1 MSAATSTAAGATQLR
16 AWVQGT
22 QKRVFGRRKNN
33 GKVARLDTEGLVLDP
48 DDVGIEEA
56 IQKLERKA
64 YIMEGLI
71 PEVQQLLVLPPT
83 QAKEAYV
90 AALTQYSLVMML
102 ILAALLGTALN
113 PFQENDSST
122 AVAVY
127 NTLTMI
133 ISCACLAGTTS
144 MVLELALVE
153 GTPPE
158 RIHSI
163 IARADALFDFGTN
176 MMAAGLQGSTPVII
190 LRAWIGGFDQTQ
202 CIVVTVLGLVFWQG
216 NNYVYFRHLQNHWP
230 VAAQRWAKLLMPP
243 VYQEETCHAAID
255 ELVEQLRY
263 LQQPRDK
270 TLSSEQL
277 GACLGKY
284 FSEVT
289 ASSNAV
295 DCVLQADQSEFLHI
309 LEDEA
314 GGRLAPMMEKL
325 AIKTFEKAVEGK
337 LDNLAENAISHCLPH
352 APKEVFT

>member
-71 PEVQQLLVLPPT
+71 PEVQQLLVLPPM

-133 ISCACLAGTTS
+133 ISCACLA
-144 MVLELALVE
+144 
-153 GTPPE
+153 
-158 RIHSI
+158 
-163 IARADALFDFGTN
+163 DA
-176 MMAAGLQGSTPVII
+176 
-190 LRAWIGGFDQTQ
+190 
-202 CIVVTVLGLVFWQG
+202 
-216 NNYVYFRHLQNHWP
+216 
-230 VAAQRWAKLLMPP
+230 
-243 VYQEETCHAAID
+243 ET
-255 ELVEQLRY
+255 RS
-263 LQQPRDK
+263 R
-270 TLSSEQL
+270 
-277 GACLGKY
+277 G
-284 FSEVT
+284 
-289 ASSNAV
+289 
-295 DCVLQADQSEFLHI
+295 
-309 LEDEA
+309 ED
-314 GGRLAPMMEKL
+314 
-325 AIKTFEKAVEGK
+325 T
-337 LDNLAENAISHCLPH
+337 
-352 APKEVFT
+352 